1 MRMSV
6 DETGHS
12 RQQSA
17 YGFAS
22 TGRAES
28 VEIRFYTL
36 VSLLPTVLE
45 FSQISA
51 LRDLENLKLGVALF
65 RRRFLDVR
73 APSPANTYFSSML
86 QSRA

>member
-22 TGRAES
+22 TGQAES

-36 VSLLPTVLE
+36 VSLLPAVLE

-51 LRDLENLKLGVALF
+51 LRDFEKLNTGVVLF
-65 RRRFLDVR
+65 RRRLLDVR
-73 APSPANTYFSSML
+73 ASSLMDIYFSNMW
-86 QSRA
+86 